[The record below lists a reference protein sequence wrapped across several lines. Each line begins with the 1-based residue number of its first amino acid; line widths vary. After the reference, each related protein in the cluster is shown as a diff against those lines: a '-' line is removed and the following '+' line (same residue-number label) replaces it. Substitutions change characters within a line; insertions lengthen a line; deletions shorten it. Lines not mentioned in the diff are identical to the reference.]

1 MHQLKRLLSKLKL
14 KDSQGNELD
23 ATNKKLFNE
32 FINNFCSAKNRT
44 ILYRGTE
51 SIPEYNTS
59 VFDIEKFA
67 NIMFSIGHKSI
78 YYTNDGSNKKL
89 FCLNDCS
96 IELFNSVFD
105 KLKDKLCKVNFDAQ
119 GTKEKVSSFLN
130 SNKDFCNYFKTET
143 NRKDFL
149 LKIENLDDE
158 KKIIVKDYYLSLM
171 HIIGRSMSGNNSY
184 MISTSTKIKV
194 AKKFK
199 KDGIIIVSWL
209 PITERRDQIIK
220 YNEVNKL
227 NDEIKKMGLKYYV
240 RPPYIEQEEICVKCG
255 LLPHY
260 IIGYSLDDSFIVNK
274 HLLTDLNMALDLDS
288 IIKDGIELKFDQE
301 CFYNILKETKY
312 KRGFICIDGCYIDW
326 YKV

>member
-1 MHQLKRLLSKLKL
+1 MHQLKILLSKLKL
-14 KDSQGNELD
+14 KNSKGKELN

-32 FINNFCSAKNRT
+32 FIDDFCSAKNKT

-59 VFDIEKFA
+59 IFDIEKFA
-67 NIMFSIGHKSI
+67 NIIFNIGLKSI

-96 IELFNSVFD
+96 EELFNSIFD
-105 KLKDKLCKVNFDAQ
+105 KLNDKLCNRKFAAL
-119 GTKEKVSSFLN
+119 GTIEKVSSFLN
-130 SNKDFCNYFKTET
+130 SNEDFYSYFKTEE
-143 NRKDFL
+143 NREDFL
-149 LKIENLDDE
+149 SKTDNLDEE
-158 KKIIVKDYYLSLM
+158 KKIKIKDYYLSLI

-194 AKKFK
+194 AEKFK
-199 KDGIIIVSWL
+199 KDGIMIVSWI
-209 PITERRDQIIK
+209 PITERRNLIIK

-227 NDEIKKMGLKYYV
+227 NKEIEKMELPYYV
-240 RPPYIEQEEICVKCG
+240 TPPYIEQKEICVKCG
-255 LLPHY
+255 LLPQY

-274 HLLTDLNMALDLDS
+274 HLLTNLDMARDLNS
-288 IIKDGIELKFDQE
+288 IINDGIKINQE
-301 CFYNILKETKY
+301 RINEILKETKY
-312 KRGFICIDGCYIDW
+312 KRGFICIDGYYLDW